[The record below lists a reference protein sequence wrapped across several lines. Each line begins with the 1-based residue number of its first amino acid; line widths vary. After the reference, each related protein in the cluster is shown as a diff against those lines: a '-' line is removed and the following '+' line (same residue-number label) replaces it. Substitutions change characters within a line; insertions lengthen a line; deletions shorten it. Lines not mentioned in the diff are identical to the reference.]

1 MCGSGSSSSRIRYG
15 GLRWNVMLHMDELEN
30 FKPICVDHPEDVEKF
45 VDLLDIAMT
54 IKWKNLVMLPFLKT
68 VEGNT

>member
-1 MCGSGSSSSRIRYG
+1 
-15 GLRWNVMLHMDELEN
+15 MLHMDELEN

-45 VDLLDIAMT
+45 VDLLDIPMT

-68 VEGNT
+68 VEENT